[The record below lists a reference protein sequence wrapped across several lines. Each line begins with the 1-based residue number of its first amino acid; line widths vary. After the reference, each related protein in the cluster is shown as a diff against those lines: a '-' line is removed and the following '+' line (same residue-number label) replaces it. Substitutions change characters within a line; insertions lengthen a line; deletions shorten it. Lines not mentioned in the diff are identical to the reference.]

1 MVVSVVSGDAQL
13 SLIDAALHA
22 GVERFIPA
30 EFGGSPTRR
39 LPNDPLDQKQNAALD
54 RLRHYA
60 TLGMTHTVFVCGI
73 LYEHFGPDG
82 MRGANIGESCG
93 ANGEGDYL
101 VDIRSMRS
109 QIPHDALGSP
119 SLICMTAAEDVGR
132 FVVAALN
139 LPQLPTEL
147 RMCGEMLNVSDVV
160 RVAELMRSKPTT
172 LPFDM

>member
-1 MVVSVVSGDAQL
+1 MVISVVSGDAQL

-22 GVERFIPA
+22 GVERFVPA

-39 LPNDPLDQKQNAALD
+39 LPDDPLGQNQIAALN

-60 TLGMTHTVFVCGI
+60 TLGMAHTVFVCGI

-82 MRGANIGESCG
+82 MRGANIGDSCG
-93 ANGEGDYL
+93 ANGEGHYL

-109 QIPHDALGSP
+109 QIPHDASGSP
-119 SLICMTAAEDVGR
+119 GIICMTAAEDVGR

-139 LPQLPTEL
+139 LPQLPEEL
-147 RMCGEMLNVSDVV
+147 RMCGDRLNVSDVV
-160 RVAELMRSKPTT
+160 QVAELMRSISTT
-172 LPFDM
+172 FLSDM